1 MKIAIPVFI
10 LLSIALIIFNFFQLD
25 FQNLFQGDS
34 LVAIACILAGGC
46 VILLMLILRTSR
58 KIAGKQK

>member
-10 LLSIALIIFNFFQLD
+10 VLSIALIIFNAFKLD
-25 FQNLFQGDS
+25 FQNLFAGDS
-34 LVAIACILAGGC
+34 LIAIACILAGGC

-58 KIAGKQK
+58 KIAKKNR